1 MLLQFSMRSV
11 LPPACIHG
19 LVEGI
24 GEWYPSGL
32 SAAGERGCRVQEGE
46 AIASSAHLA
55 IHQQG
60 LEAWHQWREDHS
72 RRRSHLSDAD
82 LPWQALEGICLRC
95 IDVPKGVFH
104 MPTVRV
110 VLKDGEEKMYHNA
123 EAHIDTHNL
132 LRIHRAENSIAEFQS
147 EHYQYWEYVER
158 DGETTGS

>member
-1 MLLQFSMRSV
+1 MLYSIEENGTL
-11 LPPACIHG
+11 
-19 LVEGI
+19 EG
-24 GEWYPSGL
+24 YKAL
-32 SAAGERGCRVQEGE
+32 DRLGCRFHEGE
-46 AIASSAHLA
+46 SMANPEHLV
-55 IHQQG
+55 ILKQG
-60 LEAWHQWREDHS
+60 VEVWNRWREDHP

-82 LPWQALEGICLRC
+82 LPWQALDGIYLRC
-95 IDVPKGVFH
+95 IDVPEGVFQ